1 MSTFDYSAAISSA
14 ATANHARAEEMMALR
29 RDLHRHPERRLRLP
43 RTRQAILDG
52 LAGLPYEL
60 HFGESLDSIMAVL
73 PGDLEGPMVLLRGD
87 MDALPIQEHSGE
99 EFSSTNDLMHACGH
113 DLHVAG
119 LVGAGRTLAEL
130 GPLPG
135 TVVLMFQPGEEDPGG
150 AKIMV
155 AEGSLEA
162 AGRLPDAAFAVH
174 VNTDK
179 RGVITTREGAMMAS
193 VTDLRIRIN
202 GQGGHGSRP
211 HMATDPIS
219 VGAEITLAL
228 QNYITRRINIF
239 DPVVMNVGQFQTEG
253 PLNAIPSSAH
263 LGISVRTFSDAS
275 LAQLHEEVPRLVH
288 GIAGAYGCTTELD
301 WHLSCPVTM
310 NDDVAAST
318 AIADLRELFG
328 EERVE
333 RAANPWSGSEDFSY
347 VLQRIPGALLMLG
360 ACPPEL
366 DPATAPNNHSDR
378 VRFDDSV
385 LPDQATILTT
395 LTLGAMRRLSANASA

>member
-1 MSTFDYSAAISSA
+1 MPSFDYPAAISRA
-14 ATANHARAEEMMALR
+14 AALNAAGAEQMIAMR

-43 RTRQAILDG
+43 RTRQVILDALDG
-52 LAGLPYEL
+52 LGYEM

-73 PGDLEGPMVLLRGD
+73 RGDPDGPMVLLRGD
-87 MDALPIQEHSGE
+87 MDALPIQERSGE

-174 VNTDK
+174 VDTSE

-193 VTDLRIRIN
+193 VTDLRIRIT
-202 GQGGHGSRP
+202 GRGGHGSRP
-211 HMATDPIS
+211 HMAVDPVS

-228 QNYITRRINIF
+228 QNYITRRIYIF

-253 PLNAIPSSAH
+253 PLNAIPTSAH
-263 LGISVRTFSDAS
+263 LGISVRTFSDAA
-275 LAQLHEEVPRLVH
+275 LEQLHEEVPRLVH
-288 GIAGAYGCTTELD
+288 GIAGAYGCTAELD
-301 WHLSCPVTM
+301 WHLSCPVTF
-310 NDDVAAST
+310 NDEVAAAA
-318 AIADLRELFG
+318 AISELREVFG
-328 EERVE
+328 DDRVV
-333 RAANPWSGSEDFSY
+333 RAPQPWSGSEDFSY
-347 VLQRIPGALLMLG
+347 VLQKIPGAMLMLG

-366 DPATAPNNHSDR
+366 DPATAPNNHSDE

-385 LPDQATILTT
+385 LPDQATVLTT
-395 LTLGAMRRLSANASA
+395 LALNAMRRLGAPA

>member
-1 MSTFDYSAAISSA
+1 MSTFDYPAAI
-14 ATANHARAEEMMALR
+14 ARAAAANLARADQMIALR

-43 RTRQAILDG
+43 RTRQAILDA

-73 PGDLEGPMVLLRGD
+73 RGDPDGPIVLLRGD
-87 MDALPIQEHSGE
+87 MDALPIQERSGE

-119 LVGAGRTLAEL
+119 LVGAGQTLAEL

-135 TVVLMFQPGEEDPGG
+135 TIVLMFQPGEEDPGG

-155 AEGSLEA
+155 AEGSLKA

-174 VNTDK
+174 VTTDP
-179 RGVITTREGAMMAS
+179 RGVVTTREGAMMAS
-193 VTDLRIRIN
+193 VTDLRIRID
-202 GQGGHGSRP
+202 GRGGHGSRP

-228 QNYITRRINIF
+228 QNYITRRINVF

-263 LGISVRTFSDAS
+263 LGISVRTFSDES
-275 LAQLHEEVPRLVH
+275 LEQLHEEVPRLVH
-288 GIAGAYGCTTELD
+288 GIAGAYGCTAELD

-310 NDDVAAST
+310 NDTVAAAT
-318 AIADLRELFG
+318 AIRDLREVFG

-333 RAANPWSGSEDFSY
+333 RAAHPWSGSEDFSY
-347 VLQRIPGALLMLG
+347 VLQQIPGAMLMLG

-366 DPATAPNNHSDR
+366 DPATAPNNHSDQ

-395 LTLGAMRRLSANASA
+395 LALGALRRLRADGAA